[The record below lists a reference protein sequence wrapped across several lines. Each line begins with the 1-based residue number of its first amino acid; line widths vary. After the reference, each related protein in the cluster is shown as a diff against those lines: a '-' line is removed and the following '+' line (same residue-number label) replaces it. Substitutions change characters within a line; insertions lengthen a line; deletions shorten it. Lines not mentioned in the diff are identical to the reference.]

1 METIQQQIGA
11 LQLIVQKQ
19 QAGMKRQRF
28 AIIAL
33 AGIIVAGGFIAAV
46 RPVGDAAFDT
56 ITCKHLQ
63 VIDNNGTVRFA
74 AFTTKEGEPDPNIQ
88 KLINEGRE
96 GYADQLRGRSLGI
109 NAYFIVAGHKG
120 SYVESA
126 SYANGNFSLGG
137 REVKP

>member
-1 METIQQQIGA
+1 METIQQQLNA
-11 LQLIVQKQ
+11 LQTSVQ
-19 QAGMKRQRF
+19 RQR
-28 AIIAL
+28 L
-33 AGIIVAGGFIAAV
+33 LNVGLLGIIVAGGFIAAV

-63 VIDNNGTVRFA
+63 VIDNNGKVRFA